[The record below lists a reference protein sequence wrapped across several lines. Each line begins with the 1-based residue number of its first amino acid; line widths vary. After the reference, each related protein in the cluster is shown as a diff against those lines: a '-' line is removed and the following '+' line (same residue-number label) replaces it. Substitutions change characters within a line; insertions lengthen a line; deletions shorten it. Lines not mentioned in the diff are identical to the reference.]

1 MYLVLCDSSDL
12 SALWAWR
19 ELRQRLD
26 GVELVTTDALAYAV
40 RWEHRVD
47 SKQTMTTI
55 TLGDG
60 RVIRAS
66 DVRGTINRVV
76 RLPFDHF
83 RATAADREYAAAEQ
97 LAFFASWMH
106 ALPKPV
112 LNPATPSGLSGGAQ
126 WRDHSEWLL
135 LAAQCGLDVPA
146 YVESDDGEA
155 APLPS
160 LDDAHP
166 LIVIGDE
173 VVGAPHPAHVAGG
186 CRALARRA
194 NLGILGVIFDAA
206 WSFVCADVLPD
217 LRIGGRAAIDALEGA
232 LA

>member
-12 SALWAWR
+12 AALWAWR
-19 ELRQRLD
+19 ELRRRLD

-47 SKQTMTTI
+47 SKETATTI

-60 RVIRAS
+60 RVICANET
-66 DVRGTINRVV
+66 RGTINRVA

-97 LAFFASWMH
+97 QAFFASWMH

-112 LNPATPSGLSGGAQ
+112 LNPATPSGLNGGAQ

-135 LAAQCGLDVPA
+135 LAAQSGLDVPL
-146 YVESDDGEA
+146 YVESESGEA
-155 APLPS
+155 ELPTFTF
-160 LDDAHP
+160 AHE
-166 LIVIGDE
+166 LMVIGDE
-173 VVGAPHPAHVAGG
+173 VVGPPHPPHVADG

-194 NLGILGVIFDAA
+194 SLGILGVAFDLH
-206 WSFVCADVLPD
+206 WSFAFADVMPD
-217 LRIGGRAAIDALEGA
+217 LRLGGRAAVDALEGA